1 MLPVEDCSLQ
11 ILHQALAQSHLN
23 SKEESTKERLPDVH
37 VNFEVACFE
46 GVEPI
51 WQEVHKP
58 VALSPSL
65 TKENTARFLTC
76 SPLFTSVLPASV
88 SCVL

>member
-23 SKEESTKERLPDVH
+23 SKEECTKVLPDVR

-46 GVEPI
+46 GVEAI

-58 VALSPSL
+58 VALSPSP
-65 TKENTARFLTC
+65 TKENTARF
-76 SPLFTSVLPASV
+76 
-88 SCVL
+88 